1 MTSDNAPTDG
11 RTTWRVMLVL
21 ALLIAATSVILIAI
35 DPHQG
40 GMYFTLIGML
50 CLIWVSITN
59 LRRLK

>member
-1 MTSDNAPTDG
+1 
-11 RTTWRVMLVL
+11 MLVL